1 MTVCVIVTGPGIV
14 AALFKMAVPSS
25 NVSTTSLSGM
35 GAPSNLSAAAAQ
47 GNPIIKVTK
56 NTVMSFVILI
66 SFFSR
71 LRWVPFCSFFGA
83 PSDAHDGSHARE
95 VEWPAEN

>member
-1 MTVCVIVTGPGIV
+1 MSD
-14 AALFKMAVPSS
+14 LFPSS

-47 GNPIIKVTK
+47 GNPIIKVAK

-66 SFFSR
+66 SFFIVISFAVR
-71 LRWVPFCSFFGA
+71 GFC
-83 PSDAHDGSHARE
+83 
-95 VEWPAEN
+95 